1 MLNSIIEAK
10 KRLEISES
18 AIVKLLF
25 SYKRLIKYVISGGT
39 AATTDLFLLF
49 IFYEVLEINVVAAAT
64 LAFMAAFFVSFYLQ
78 KFWTFRDN
86 SKDKIKRQMLVYF
99 AVGAVNTFVNAWAMD
114 LLVNSWHV
122 WYLLAQIIASGTIA
136 LYSFIIY
143 KFFIFAKA
151 K

>member
-18 AIVKLLF
+18 AIIKLLF

-39 AATTDLFLLF
+39 AAITDLSLLF
-49 IFYEVLEINVVAAAT
+49 VFYEVLEINVVVAAT
-64 LAFMAAFFVSFYLQ
+64 LAFIAAFFVSFYLQ

-86 SKDKIKRQMLVYF
+86 SKDKMKRQMFVYF
-99 AVGAVNTFVNAWAMD
+99 AVGAANTLVNAWSMD

-122 WYLLAQIIASGTIA
+122 WYLLAQVIASGTIA